1 MSKTINVYTTI
12 NSPLKIVWNEVSKLE
27 NHTNWMHDAV
37 KIDFLSENNKGLG
50 AKMKVLTKVGPI
62 RLYDYM
68 TVTEWVEEE
77 SIGVDHIG
85 IVKGKGRFKLEKIDD
100 NKTLFIWE
108 ETLKFP
114 IYLGSIVGEFFGA
127 PVLKLIW
134 KRNLKNLKEIF

>member
-37 KIDFLSENNKGLG
+37 KIDFLSENNRGLG

-114 IYLGSIVGEFFGA
+114 IYLGSIVGEFFGT
-127 PVLKLIW
+127 PFLKLIW

>member
-37 KIDFLSENNKGLG
+37 KIDFLSENNRGLG
-50 AKMKVLTKVGPI
+50 EKMKVLTKVGPI

-85 IVKGKGRFKLEKIDD
+85 IVKGKGRFKLEKVDD

>member
-37 KIDFLSENNKGLG
+37 KIDFLSENNRGLG
-50 AKMKVLTKVGPI
+50 VKMKVLTKVGPI

-127 PVLKLIW
+127 PFLKLIW

>member
-37 KIDFLSENNKGLG
+37 KIDFLSENNRGLG
-50 AKMKVLTKVGPI
+50 VKMKVLTKVGPI

>member
-37 KIDFLSENNKGLG
+37 KIDFLSENNRGLG

-108 ETLKFP
+108 ETLFVNCC
-114 IYLGSIVGEFFGA
+114 SS
-127 PVLKLIW
+127 
-134 KRNLKNLKEIF
+134 

>member
-37 KIDFLSENNKGLG
+37 KIDFLSENNRGLG
-50 AKMKVLTKVGPI
+50 AKMKVLTKVGPK

>member
-37 KIDFLSENNKGLG
+37 KIDFLSENNRGLG
-50 AKMKVLTKVGPI
+50 VKMKVLTKVGPI

-85 IVKGKGRFKLEKIDD
+85 IVKGKGRFKLEKVDD

-127 PVLKLIW
+127 PFLKLIW

>member
-37 KIDFLSENNKGLG
+37 KIDFLSENNRGLG
-50 AKMKVLTKVGPI
+50 VKMKVLTKVGPI

-85 IVKGKGRFKLEKIDD
+85 IVKGKGRFKLEKVDD